1 MYFISIIASLI
12 DYSLAQQVLTIPEQ
26 INNAGAGC
34 PSGSVV
40 TFVDANST
48 KLTHIIDK
56 FRPRIGPGIPK
67 KEEYLNCT
75 VFLNITFSNP
85 HSRLYMNAATGL
97 LRGYLKTDT
106 GTQMTFKANHEW
118 VDLSGTVCPM
128 LERLW

>member
-1 MYFISIIASLI
+1 MYFVSIIASLI
-12 DYSLAQQVLTIPEQ
+12 GCSLAQQILTIPEQ
-26 INNAGAGC
+26 INNTGTGC
-34 PSGSVV
+34 PSGSVI

-97 LRGYLKTDT
+97 LQGYLKIDT
-106 GTQMTFKANHEW
+106 GTQMTFKANYEW
-118 VDLSGTVCPM
+118 VGLSGTVCPM